1 MAGIV
6 SAANFGEDPR
16 LSINEADA
24 TGTTHTPP
32 DHDILPP
39 DTHGH
44 NTIYLDDSITFE
56 NYHYWANRSREFE
69 KHIRTDNQGL
79 AQIFNLIIGKKLAP
93 EEPKINNSELKVPSN
108 TVEEGQEKELKSETN
123 GGSNGDSANGS
134 NGAWAHGVTEA
145 EWEQAQRAV
154 RTATWGE

>member
-1 MAGIV
+1 MAGII
-6 SAANFGEDPR
+6 SAANLGEDPR

-24 TGTTHTPP
+24 IGTTHQ
-32 DHDILPP
+32 DILPP

-56 NYHYWANRSREFE
+56 NYHYWANRSRQFE
-69 KHIRTDNQGL
+69 KHIRTDNHGL
-79 AQIFNLIIGKKLAP
+79 VQIFNLIIGKKIAP
-93 EEPKINNSELKVPSN
+93 EEPKINNSELNVPSN
-108 TVEEGQEKELKSETN
+108 TLQEKELMSSETN
-123 GGSNGDSANGS
+123 GGSNGDSTNGS